1 VRAHVYPLDLV
12 RFFAALSVVSF
23 HLGYYGWASSASTV
37 GTMWAGATAFPE
49 LLPMTWF
56 GWIGV
61 QIFFVISGFVIAN
74 SANGVSP
81 IAFAKSRVLRLFPA
95 VWLCAPVTLAAW
107 LISGSETTKHLAGEF
122 LRSVTLWIFG
132 PWIDG
137 VYWSL
142 AVELIFYAVIFVLLL
157 SGQFARLRLAAWGL
171 LTLSVLYFTASLLL
185 PNTMSHFG
193 APWWFVYNH
202 ADVLQLR
209 YGCYFAL
216 GIWFWLSSA
225 RAMKPLDWLG
235 IAIAVGVCATEI
247 VAAASSFL
255 PTHMREW
262 TPIWWLA
269 PEVIW
274 LSAALL
280 IFVVS
285 RDPERFM
292 PQAPAAREWFKHV
305 GQMTYPLYLTHS
317 VCGAFIVRNLVHA
330 GANRWLALAAAV
342 IFALCFAYFIARLGE
357 PAVRKLLRGL
367 WEKVEAAVRR
377 TPRLAFLFKPGG
389 SAAV

>member
-1 VRAHVYPLDLV
+1 M
-12 RFFAALSVVSF
+12 RFFAALAVMSF
-23 HLGYYGWASSASTV
+23 HLGYYGWASEVSTV
-37 GTMWAGATAFPE
+37 ATMWAGATAFPE
-49 LLPMTWF
+49 LLPLTWF

-74 SANGVSP
+74 SANGASP

-95 VWLCAPVTLAAW
+95 VWLCAPLTLAAW
-107 LISGSETTKHLAGEF
+107 WISGSETLKHLAGEF

-132 PWIDG
+132 PWVDG

-142 AVELIFYAVIFVLLL
+142 AVELVFYAIIFLLLL
-157 SGQFARLRLAAWGL
+157 SGQFARLRIAAWGL
-171 LTLSVLYFTASLLL
+171 LGLSIAYFTASLVL
-185 PNTMSHFG
+185 PNVMSHFG
-193 APWWFVYNH
+193 APWWFVSNH

-225 RAMKPLDWLG
+225 RATKPLDWAG
-235 IAIAVGVCATEI
+235 IALAIGACVTEI
-247 VAAASSFL
+247 AWAGAQFM
-255 PTHMREW
+255 PRHMAEW

-269 PEVIW
+269 PELIW

-280 IFVVS
+280 ILIVS
-285 RDPERFM
+285 RAPERFM
-292 PQAPAAREWFKHV
+292 PQALAARAWFKHV

-317 VCGAFIVRNLVHA
+317 VCGAFIVRMLVHV
-330 GANRWLALAAAV
+330 GVNRWLALLGAV
-342 IFALCFAYFIARLGE
+342 TFALCFAYFIARLGE
-357 PAVRKLLRGL
+357 PAVRSRLRGL
-367 WEKVEAAVRR
+367 WERAEAAVKR

-389 SAAV
+389 SAAA